1 MPRYQEVPSLFMD
14 PQCPGTP
21 GLNSSVLEVP
31 GLPVLT
37 SSRKGG
43 PEGEENGED
52 DDDDVTV
59 VMTGICIMRSI

>member
-1 MPRYQEVPSLFMD
+1 MD

-43 PEGEENGED
+43 PEGEENGEED
-52 DDDDVTV
+52 DDDDGVTV

>member
-1 MPRYQEVPSLFMD
+1 MD

-37 SSRKGG
+37 GSRKGG

-52 DDDDVTV
+52 DDDDNGVTL